1 MVQEIYSM
9 YCTNKNMLPIWELE
23 GSSVQLQG
31 VTKTDCPG
39 ILAFFYTRIQGYL
52 VRVKVL
58 IYPWSVYSRTSYV
71 LDYQTKVTGQ
81 SRPLQAGIGYVTLI

>member
-31 VTKTDCPG
+31 VTKTECPG

-52 VRVKVL
+52 VKVKVL
-58 IYPWSVYSRTSYV
+58 IYPWSVTQGHPMSLITRPRSRDN
-71 LDYQTKVTGQ
+71 LDPYKWAKVIN
-81 SRPLQAGIGYVTLI
+81 S